1 MPRNVSDGMG
11 GTVGGGT
18 TGRATAM
25 GQSVEGGMIK
35 RPPSRTAAA
44 DAQKAKVTARNAK
57 IKTLA
62 KRAGKI
68 ALAGGAVAGYI
79 ARENAI
85 KEADAKKAKEFEK
98 LKKQSP
104 GAADFKL
111 KQDYENAVKT
121 IKKGY

>member
-11 GTVGGGT
+11 GTLGGGT

-25 GQSVEGGMIK
+25 GQSIEGGMVK
-35 RPPSRTAAA
+35 RPPSRTAYVQT
-44 DAQKAKVTARNAK
+44 QKAAKTAK
-57 IKTLA
+57 MKSLA
-62 KRAGKI
+62 KKAGKI

-104 GAADFKL
+104 SGADFKL